1 MRRALLFTLAL
12 LGGSAWSADITLPDY
27 ERVELDNGTVLLLS
41 EKHDVPL
48 IGMRA
53 VIRGGAATDPE
64 GRGGLAGLLATVL
77 QKGAGTRDAAEF
89 AEAVAGVGGSL
100 SASADLESISVSAE
114 FLSRDVELMIELVTD
129 MVMQPMLSEE
139 EFDKERARAI
149 ALIQAAKGSDPSRLM
164 PAYANAFVF
173 GNHAYGNPPGGS
185 EATLAE
191 ISHED
196 VKQYYEAF
204 FGGDRLIISVVGD
217 FDREAMKAKLTSVF
231 GGWEPAAAKSPVLA
245 APALIAAPRVL
256 LVDKPDATQT
266 YFWIGNIG
274 VAVDY
279 PRRAELDLANT
290 VFGGRFTSMLMTAL
304 RVEGGLTYRARSV
317 VERHAETGTVTI
329 RSFTETGTTIDAI
342 DLAISTLDR
351 LHIKGLNNE
360 LITSARNYIMGQFP
374 PTLETASSL
383 ARMLAF
389 LEQNGQGRSY
399 VDEYGAALRRATP
412 VTISNTIA
420 EVYPTADDLVFVLIG
435 DAAIIR
441 DDVAKYGPVTE
452 MPITA
457 PRFRPQS
464 AK

>member
-1 MRRALLFTLAL
+1 MRRTLLIALAL
-12 LGGSAWSADITLPDY
+12 LTGPAWSADVTLPDY
-27 ERVELDNGTVLLLS
+27 ERIELDNGTVLLLS

-48 IGMRA
+48 VGMRA
-53 VIRGGAATDPE
+53 VVRGGSATDPK
-64 GRGGLAGLLATVL
+64 GLAGLADLLATVM
-77 QKGAGTRDAAEF
+77 QKGAGERDAAGF

-100 SASADLESISVSAE
+100 SASANLEAISVSAE
-114 FLSRDVELMIELVTD
+114 FLSRDVELMIELVAD
-129 MVMQPMLSEE
+129 MLMRPALSEE
-139 EFDKERARAI
+139 EFEKERGRSI

-164 PAYANAFVF
+164 PAYANAFIF

-191 ISHED
+191 LSHD
-196 VKQYYEAF
+196 DIKQYYEDF
-204 FGGDRLIISVVGD
+204 FGGDRLIIAVVGD
-217 FDREAMKAKLTSVF
+217 FDLEAMKAKLTSVF

-256 LVDKPDATQT
+256 LVDKPGATQT

-304 RVEGGLTYRARSV
+304 RVEGGLTYSARSAL
-317 VERHAETGTVTI
+317 ERYAETGTVTI
-329 RSFTETGTTIDAI
+329 RSFTETSTTIDAI

-351 LHIKGLNNE
+351 LHIKGLNNQ

-389 LEQNGQGRSY
+389 LEQNGLDRRY
-399 VDEYGAALRRATP
+399 VDEYGAALSEATP

-435 DAAIIR
+435 DAASIR

-452 MPITA
+452 ISITE

-464 AK
+464 PK